1 MNKKRILIVDDEQ
14 DVLLMLEKRFAA
26 EGYSVITADNGE
38 RAIFLAKFQ
47 KPDLIVLDVQMPD
60 MDGGEI
66 AFKLKGDSATK
77 DIPVV
82 FSTCLFSVAESNH
95 IRHESGGNVML
106 AKANDTKELIA
117 VVDNILSSR
126 ELTAG

>member
-1 MNKKRILIVDDEQ
+1 MEKKKILLVDDEQ

-38 RAIFLAKFQ
+38 RAISLAKFQ

-60 MDGGEI
+60 MDGGEV
-66 AFKLKGDSATK
+66 AFKLKEDSTTK

-82 FSTCLFSVAESNH
+82 FSTCLLSVAESNH
-95 IRHESGGNVML
+95 IRHESGGDIML
-106 AKANDTKELIA
+106 AKAKGTKELIA
-117 VVDNILSSR
+117 VVNDILSSR
-126 ELTAG
+126 E

>member
-1 MNKKRILIVDDEQ
+1 MEKKKILLVDDEQ

-60 MDGGEI
+60 MDGGEV
-66 AFKLKGDSATK
+66 AYKLKEDSTTK

-82 FSTCLFSVAESNH
+82 FSTCLLSVDESKH
-95 IRHESGGNVML
+95 ARHESGGNVML
-106 AKANDTKELIA
+106 AKAKDTKELIA
-117 VVDNILSSR
+117 VVNDILSS
-126 ELTAG
+126 

>member
-1 MNKKRILIVDDEQ
+1 MEKKKILLVDDEQ

-38 RAIFLAKFQ
+38 LAIFLAKFQ

-60 MDGGEI
+60 MDGGEV
-66 AFKLKGDSATK
+66 AFKLKEDSTTK

-82 FSTCLFSVAESNH
+82 FSTCLLSVDESH
-95 IRHESGGNVML
+95 RMGYSRGEVKML
-106 AKANDTKELIA
+106 AKAKDTKELIA
-117 VVDNILSSR
+117 VVNDILSSR
-126 ELTAG
+126 Q